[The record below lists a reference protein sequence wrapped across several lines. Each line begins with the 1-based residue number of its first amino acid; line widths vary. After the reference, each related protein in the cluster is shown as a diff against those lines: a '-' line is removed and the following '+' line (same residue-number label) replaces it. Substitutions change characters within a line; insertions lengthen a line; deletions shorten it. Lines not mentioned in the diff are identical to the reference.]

1 MKDVYDCL
9 KDNQRTKSKKSK
21 SIFFGPY
28 KFNKLKKIFGPE
40 NQIEKVKLKN
50 ISSKRIGSNKKFWFK
65 KFWVQNF
72 GVQNIFGFKQFC
84 DQEIFGPFFCCCFG
98 IV

>member
-1 MKDVYDCL
+1 MEFGNLIDVYDCL

-21 SIFFGPY
+21 SISFGPY
-28 KFNKLKKIFGPE
+28 KFNKLEKIFGPK

-50 ISSKRIGSNKKFWFK
+50 MSSWIIGSNENFWLKKVWF
-65 KFWVQNF
+65 QNF

-84 DQEIFGPFFCCCFG
+84 DQEIFGPKK
-98 IV
+98 